1 MKRIL
6 YSFLFLCCLLLS
18 NTSQAQNLVS
28 VEFKGSLPLFALQ
41 FLVGPQAKYD
51 VDSYKITYTTFDIR
65 GALDTA
71 SGLVSI
77 PRKDSILF
85 PLGLVQHGTV
95 SGRDDVPSNLSGGYQ
110 LGAGFSSAGYVV
122 IQPDYLGLGDSRG
135 FHPYVH
141 ADTEASAGIDM
152 IFATKEFLEQQN
164 VGYNDQLFVTGYSQG
179 GHAAMAAHR
188 ELEAN
193 YSETLPVTAAA
204 PMSGPYSISTATK
217 ASFLSNEEYLFPGYG
232 VWTLMSY
239 NEAYSLY
246 DSVAQYMKQPYAT
259 YAEAFYEETITL
271 DSLQRALIS
280 ELTAN
285 HGGSIVRFMF
295 QDSIISA
302 ITNQP
307 DHPFNL
313 ALEDNDTY
321 DWAPTAPTRLFY
333 CMADDQVAFTN
344 SVLADSV
351 MNANGAVDLDAL
363 DVLSTADHGGCIL
376 PASLSTLAFFNQYA
390 TFSVVSST
398 KRLPELQGVNAFPN
412 PTSGAIQLTG
422 IPQRAQLQ
430 VFDMQGRIQQ
440 NAVLT
445 QGTND
450 LDIADLAQGV
460 YLFRVVAE
468 SGVWNRQIIK
478 R

>member
-1 MKRIL
+1 MKQIL
-6 YSFLFLCCLLLS
+6 YSFLFLSCLLVS
-18 NTSQAQNLVS
+18 KTSQAQNLVS
-28 VEFKGSLPLFALQ
+28 VEFKSSLPLFALQ
-41 FLVGPQAKYD
+41 LLVGPQAKYD
-51 VDSYKITYTTFDIR
+51 VDSYKITYTTLDIR

-77 PRKDSILF
+77 PRKDAILF

-122 IQPDYLGLGDSRG
+122 MQPDYLGLGDSRG

-152 IFATKEFLEQQN
+152 IFATKEFLDQQN
-164 VGYNDQLFVTGYSQG
+164 IGYNDQLFVTGYSQG

-217 ASFLSNEEYLFPGYG
+217 ASFLSNEEYQFPGYG

-295 QDSIISA
+295 QDSIINA

-313 ALEDNDTY
+313 ALADNDTY

-351 MNANGAVDLDAL
+351 MNANGAIDLDAI
-363 DVLSTADHGGCIL
+363 DVLSTADHGGCVL

-398 KRLPELQGVNAFPN
+398 KSLPELQGVNAFPN

-422 IPQRAQLQ
+422 IPQRSQLQ
-430 VFDMQGRIQQ
+430 VFDMQGRIQK

-450 LDIADLAQGV
+450 LDISDLAQGV
-460 YLFRVVAE
+460 YLFRVIAE

>member
-6 YSFLFLCCLLLS
+6 YSILFLSCLLIS
-18 NTSQAQNLVS
+18 KTSTAQNLVS
-28 VEFKGSLPLFALQ
+28 FEFKSSLPVIAFQ
-41 FLVGPQAKYD
+41 LVIGSEAKYG
-51 VDSYKITYTTFDIR
+51 VDSYKITYTTTDIR

-77 PRKDSILF
+77 PNTSAIVF

-95 SGRDDVPSNLSGGYQ
+95 SGRDDVPSNLRGGYE
-110 LGAGFSSAGYVV
+110 LGAAFSSAGYVV
-122 IQPDYLGLGDSRG
+122 MMPDYLGLGDSRG

-152 IFATKEFLEQQN
+152 ILATKEFLEQRDIDI
-164 VGYNDQLFVTGYSQG
+164 NDQLFVTGYSQG

-188 ELEAN
+188 ELQAN

-217 ASFLSNEEYLFPGYG
+217 ATFLSDEEYQFPGYG
-232 VWTLMSY
+232 IWTLMSY
-239 NEAYSLY
+239 NEAYPLY
-246 DSVAQYMKQPYAT
+246 DSVAQYVKQPYAT
-259 YAEAFYEETITL
+259 YAEAFYNEEITL

-285 HGGSIVRFMF
+285 HGGPVVRFMF

-321 DWAPTAPTRLFY
+321 DWAPTAPTRLYY

-351 MNANGAVDLDAL
+351 MNANGAADLMAI
-363 DVLSTADHGGCIL
+363 DVLSTANHGGCVI

-390 TFSVVSST
+390 NFSVVSST
-398 KRLPELQGVNAFPN
+398 KGIVELEGVNAFPN

-430 VFDMQGRIQQ
+430 VFDMQGRIQK

-450 LDIADLAQGV
+450 LDIADLSQGI

-468 SGVWNRQIIK
+468 NGVWNRQIIK

>member
-1 MKRIL
+1 M
-6 YSFLFLCCLLLS
+6 LLVLS
-18 NTSQAQNLVS
+18 LLMTTTSQAQDLVS
-28 VEFKGSLPLFALQ
+28 SEFKSEVPLLGLF
-41 FLVGPQAKYD
+41 FLTAGQAKYA
-51 VDSYKITYTTFDIR
+51 VQTYKITYTTPDIR
-65 GALDTA
+65 GVLDTA
-71 SGLVSI
+71 SGLITVPVADNITS
-77 PRKDSILF
+77 
-85 PLGLVQHGTV
+85 PLALVQHGTV
-95 SGRDDVPSNLSGGYQ
+95 SGRDDVPSNLAGGYE
-110 LGAGFSSAGYVV
+110 LGAALSSTGYIG
-122 IQPDYLGLGDSRG
+122 IQPDYLGLGESRG

-152 IFATKEFLEQQN
+152 IFATKQFLEQEDIPF
-164 VGYNDQLFVTGYSQG
+164 NDQLFITGYSQG

-193 YSETLPVTAAA
+193 YSETLPVTAAS

-217 ASFLSNEEYLFPGYG
+217 ASFLTDEEYLFPAYG
-232 VWTLMSY
+232 LWTLMSY

-246 DSVAQYMKQPYAT
+246 DSVAQYVKQPYAT
-259 YAEAFYEETITL
+259 YAEAFYQEEITL
-271 DSLQRALIS
+271 DSLQRLLITD
-280 ELTAN
+280 LTTNEGA
-285 HGGSIVRFMF
+285 SIVRFMF
-295 QDSIISA
+295 QDSIINA

-333 CMADDQVAFTN
+333 CMADDQVSFTN

-351 MNANGAVDLDAL
+351 MNANGAVDVVAT
-363 DVLSTADHGGCIL
+363 DVMPTADHGGCIA
-376 PASLSTLAFFNQYA
+376 PASLATLAFFGQYA
-390 TFSVVSST
+390 SFAPVTST
-398 KRLPELQGVNAFPN
+398 KGLVELEGVNAFPN

-450 LDIADLAQGV
+450 LDISNLSQGV

-468 SGVWNRQIIK
+468 NGVWNRQIIK

>member
-6 YSFLFLCCLLLS
+6 CSILLLS
-18 NTSQAQNLVS
+18 CLLISKTSTAQNLVS
-28 VEFKGSLPLFALQ
+28 VESKGDISQFVLQ
-41 FLVGPQAKYD
+41 LLVGPEAKYGIS
-51 VDSYKITYTTFDIR
+51 SYKITYTTTDIR

-77 PRKDSILF
+77 PKNESIRF

-95 SGRDDVPSNLSGGYQ
+95 SGRDDVPSNLKGGYE
-110 LGAGFSSAGYVV
+110 LGAGFSSAGYIV
-122 IQPDYLGLGDSRG
+122 IQPDYLGLGESRG

-141 ADTEASAGIDM
+141 SDTEASAGIDM

-164 VGYNDQLFVTGYSQG
+164 VAYSDQLFVTGYSQG

-188 ELEAN
+188 ELQAN

-204 PMSGPYSISTATK
+204 PMSGPYSISMATK
-217 ASFLSNEEYLFPGYG
+217 ARFLSDEEYQFPGYG
-232 VWTLMSY
+232 IWTLMSY
-239 NEAYSLY
+239 NEAYPLY
-246 DSVAQYMKQPYAT
+246 DSVAQYVKQPYAT
-259 YAEAFYEETITL
+259 YAEAFYKEEITL
-271 DSLQRALIS
+271 DSLQSALIA

-295 QDSIISA
+295 QDSIITA
-302 ITNQP
+302 IANQP

-351 MNANGAVDLDAL
+351 MNANGAADLVAI
-363 DVLSTADHGGCIL
+363 DVLSTADHGDCII

-390 TFSVVSST
+390 NFSVVSST
-398 KRLPELQGVNAFPN
+398 KGIVELEGVNAFPN

-430 VFDMQGRIQQ
+430 VFDMQGRIQK

-450 LDIADLAQGV
+450 LDIADLSQGV
-460 YLFRVVAE
+460 YLFRVIAE
-468 SGVWNRQIIK
+468 NGVWNRQIVK